1 MGHAAVGASRGSE
14 DFALSR
20 GAVHY
25 IDLADLTRPFSFSL
39 DRRDASSDPVPVQA
53 GVVYYDGADT
63 LTLRL
68 GWMDP
73 DSLAG
78 WPWALPDTIVAKE
91 LAGLILVGGSEGHSV
106 SLRYTISGPT
116 AAAVGAPP
124 TRFALEQNYPNPF
137 NPATT
142 IRYTLPSAGR
152 VRLAVY
158 DLLGREV
165 ALLTEGVVGAGRHE
179 ARLDASAWASG
190 VYLYRL
196 TTAEGSTSRRMVLSR

>member
-1 MGHAAVGASRGSE
+1 M
-14 DFALSR
+14 
-20 GAVHY
+20 
-25 IDLADLTRPFSFSL
+25 
-39 DRRDASSDPVPVQA
+39 
-53 GVVYYDGADT
+53 
-63 LTLRL
+63 
-68 GWMDP
+68 
-73 DSLAG
+73 
-78 WPWALPDTIVAKE
+78 PDTIVAKE